1 MTCCLAGTSVISVS
15 IQKEEVMEHILRPG
29 QLIALKDNQ
38 VFECVEAFHNP
49 ETNEVTAKAVRF
61 SSNDTKV
68 YLIREDQMAYII
80 EKESYA
86 IAHAFLKKN
95 QDEYQKVSSKIDP
108 DGGYL
113 TVTVNIPI
121 YFFHDGKEEGYW

>member
-86 IAHAFLKKN
+86 KAWDCCTQLRN
-95 QDEYQKVSSKIDP
+95 VYNEVSSEIDP
-108 DGGYL
+108 TDGYL
-113 TVTVNIPI
+113 NVTVKIPI

>member
-29 QLIALKDNQ
+29 QLIALKNET
-38 VFECVEAFHNP
+38 VFEVTEVFHDP

-86 IAHAFLKKN
+86 KAWDCCTQLRN
-95 QDEYQKVSSKIDP
+95 VYNEVSSEIDP
-108 DGGYL
+108 TDGYL
-113 TVTVNIPI
+113 NVTVKIPI